1 MKRFLFLFC
10 GAGLLI
16 IAGGRF
22 FVLLGDYALMQEN
35 FRSTAQVQ
43 FADNT
48 PLPQLSDC
56 LSATVLSSLV
66 KTPKFVEQLM
76 SEKFHVAKLTEAEA
90 IQWIQRCTKI
100 EHDATRRLVLLTYQ
114 GDVPENTI
122 FVANGLAR
130 ALDEKNSPAATV
142 LQSPAALGF
151 NPPLTAF
158 FKSSQSL
165 VPLLV
170 TLAGAVIFFLGWRM
184 PSTPLVNNSTTP
196 AVVEA
201 KY

>member
-1 MKRFLFLFC
+1 MKRFLFLVC
-10 GAGLLI
+10 GAALLL

-22 FVLLGDYALMQEN
+22 LVLLGGFALMPEN
-35 FRSTAQVQ
+35 FRATAQVQ

-76 SEKFHVAKLTEAEA
+76 LEKFHTAKLTEAEA
-90 IQWIQRCTKI
+90 IQWIQRSTII
-100 EHDATRRLVLLTYQ
+100 ESDPTHRSILLTFQ
-114 GDVPENTI
+114 GDVPENTV

-130 ALDEKNSPAATV
+130 ALAERNSPSATA
-142 LQSPAALGF
+142 LPATAALGF
-151 NPPLTAF
+151 HPPLAGF
-158 FKSSQSL
+158 FKSPH
-165 VPLLV
+165 VYIPLLV
-170 TLAGAVIFFLGWRM
+170 TLAGAMIFFLGWRM
-184 PSTPLVNNSTTP
+184 ATTLINNLPTT
-196 AVVEA
+196 VVVPT

>member
-1 MKRFLFLFC
+1 MKRFLFLLC
-10 GAGLLI
+10 GAALLL

-22 FVLLGDYALMQEN
+22 LILLGDYALQPDSY
-35 FRSTAQVQ
+35 RATAKIH

-66 KTPKFVEQLM
+66 KTPKFIEQLM
-76 SEKFHVAKLTEAEA
+76 SEKFHTAKLTEAEA
-90 IQWIQRCTKI
+90 IQWIQLYTKI
-100 EHDATRRLVLLTYQ
+100 ESDPTHRSILLTYQ

-130 ALDEKNSPAATV
+130 ALAEKNSPSTTV
-142 LQSPAALGF
+142 LQAPAALGF
-151 NPPLTAF
+151 HWPLAGF
-158 FKSSQSL
+158 FKSSHVSI
-165 VPLLV
+165 PLLA
-170 TLAGAVIFFLGWRM
+170 TLAGAVIFLLGWRM
-184 PSTPLVNNSTTP
+184 PTTP
-196 AVVEA
+196 SAHSARPAIAV

>member
-1 MKRFLFLFC
+1 MKRFLFLVC
-10 GAGLLI
+10 GGALI
-16 IAGGRF
+16 LIAGGRF
-22 FVLLGDYALMQEN
+22 LVLLGEFALMPEN
-35 FRSTAQVQ
+35 FRATAQVQ

-76 SEKFHVAKLTEAEA
+76 SEKFHTARLTEAEA
-90 IQWIQRCTKI
+90 IQWIQRSTII
-100 EHDATRRLVLLTYQ
+100 ESDPTHRSILLTYQ

-130 ALDEKNSPAATV
+130 ALAEKNSPSTTI
-142 LQSPAALGF
+142 LQAPAALGF
-151 NPPLTAF
+151 HTPLAPF
-158 FKSSQSL
+158 LSSSRVL
-165 VPLLV
+165 IPLLA

-184 PSTPLVNNSTTP
+184 ATTLINNLPTT
-196 AVVEA
+196 VVVPA